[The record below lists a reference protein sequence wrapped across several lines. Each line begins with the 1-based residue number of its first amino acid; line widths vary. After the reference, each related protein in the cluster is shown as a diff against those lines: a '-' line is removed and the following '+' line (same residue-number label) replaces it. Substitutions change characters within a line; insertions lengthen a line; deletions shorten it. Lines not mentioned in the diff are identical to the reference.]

1 MVVLIFTM
9 QEVHWSALGPAGAS
23 AVDKIS
29 PNQSYSSP
37 TILVVIIAIVIT
49 IAIIIII
56 AIVIIV
62 INVKMVEKKGP
73 IKHSIFNYV
82 QSTSPVI
89 EVVVT

>member
-1 MVVLIFTM
+1 M

-56 AIVIIV
+56 AIVI
-62 INVKMVEKKGP
+62 NVKMVGKKGP
-73 IKHSIFNYV
+73 IKHNIFNYV

>member
-1 MVVLIFTM
+1 MFALSLFIIMVVLIFIM

-56 AIVIIV
+56 AIVI
-62 INVKMVEKKGP
+62 NVKMVERAQSNTAY
-73 IKHSIFNYV
+73 SITYNLRAL
-82 QSTSPVI
+82 
-89 EVVVT
+89 

>member
-37 TILVVIIAIVIT
+37 TILIVT
-49 IAIIIII
+49 IA
-56 AIVIIV
+56 IV
-62 INVKMVEKKGP
+62 INVKMVEKKGL
-73 IKHSIFNYV
+73 IKHSIFKYV

>member
-56 AIVIIV
+56 AIVI
-62 INVKMVEKKGP
+62 NVKMVEKKGP

>member
-1 MVVLIFTM
+1 M

-29 PNQSYSSP
+29 PNQSYSRP
-37 TILVVIIAIVIT
+37 TILIVT

-56 AIVIIV
+56 AIV

>member
-1 MVVLIFTM
+1 M

-37 TILVVIIAIVIT
+37 TILIVIIAIVIT

-56 AIVIIV
+56 AIVI
-62 INVKMVEKKGP
+62 NVKIVEKKRP
-73 IKHSIFNYV
+73 IKQSIFNYV
-82 QSTSPVI
+82 KSTSPVI

>member
-37 TILVVIIAIVIT
+37 TILIVIIAIVIT

-56 AIVIIV
+56 AIVI
-62 INVKMVEKKGP
+62 NVKMVEKKAQSNTAY
-73 IKHSIFNYV
+73 SITYNLRAL
-82 QSTSPVI
+82 
-89 EVVVT
+89 

>member
-1 MVVLIFTM
+1 MFALSLFIIMVVLIFTM

-37 TILVVIIAIVIT
+37 TILIVT
-49 IAIIIII
+49 IAII
-56 AIVIIV
+56 
-62 INVKMVEKKGP
+62 INVKMVEKKGL

>member
-37 TILVVIIAIVIT
+37 TILIVT
-49 IAIIIII
+49 IAII
-56 AIVIIV
+56 
-62 INVKMVEKKGP
+62 INVKMVEKKGL